1 MKETLVKWNPAVY
14 CNNLLRLMLNY
25 DEYHPTHEI
34 NNKNLF
40 LSAICLWL
48 FSHQSQKCNY
58 LDKIAPYA
66 VSQQTIVSHLPDSI
80 CVLHDILCHHLHAIH
95 YYNTVYRLHL

>member
-1 MKETLVKWNPAVY
+1 M
-14 CNNLLRLMLNY
+14 
-25 DEYHPTHEI
+25 
-34 NNKNLF
+34 
-40 LSAICLWL
+40 
-48 FSHQSQKCNY
+48 QY

-80 CVLHDILCHHLHAIH
+80 YVLHDILCHHLHAIH